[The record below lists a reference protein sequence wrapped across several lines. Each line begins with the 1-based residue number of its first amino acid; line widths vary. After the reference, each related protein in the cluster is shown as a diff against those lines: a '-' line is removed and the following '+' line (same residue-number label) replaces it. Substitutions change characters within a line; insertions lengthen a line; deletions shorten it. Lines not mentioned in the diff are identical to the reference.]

1 MILHDDIPAAL
12 GGERL
17 DRVVA
22 LVAGCSRSVATEWIA
37 AGRVAVD
44 DTVVT
49 ARTRHLEE
57 GAKITIDVPEQPDER
72 PEGDA
77 TVPFEVVH
85 VDADVIVVDKPAGLV
100 VHPGSGHPD
109 GTLVN
114 GLVARFPDL
123 VEVGQ
128 RPRPGIVHRLDRG
141 TSGLLVV
148 ARTQTAYEA
157 LVADLAAHRVR
168 RDYQAMVV
176 GTPQPGR
183 GLVDAPIGRSARFA
197 TRMTVTATGKP
208 ARTHYEVAES
218 FVEPFAASLVDCSL
232 ETGRTHQIRVH
243 LAAISH
249 PVLGDTTYG
258 GGRSEL
264 RLDRPFLHARALGF
278 SHPVTKEGLEF
289 SSPLPTD
296 LQDVLA
302 RFTNPTD

>member
-1 MILHDDIPAAL
+1 MNLQEHIPAAL

-22 LVAGCSRSVATEWIA
+22 LVAGCSRSMATEWIA
-37 AGRVAVD
+37 AGRVLVD
-44 DTVVT
+44 GTVIT
-49 ARTRHLEE
+49 ARTRHLDE
-57 GAKITIDVPEQPDER
+57 GAQITIDVPEQVDER

-77 TVPFEVVH
+77 TVDFEVVH
-85 VDADVIVVDKPAGLV
+85 VDDDVIVVDKPAGLV

-114 GLVARFPDL
+114 GLLARFPEL
-123 VEVGQ
+123 VDVGQ

-148 ARTQTAYEA
+148 ARTQTAYEI
-157 LVADLAAHRVR
+157 LVAELAAHRVQ
-168 RDYQAMVV
+168 RDYQAMVI
-176 GTPQPGR
+176 GTPRPGR

-208 ARTHYEVAES
+208 ARTHYEVAET

-258 GGRSEL
+258 GGRSDL
-264 RLDRPFLHARALGF
+264 PLDRPFLHALTVGF
-278 SHPVTKEGLEF
+278 VHPTTGERLEF
-289 SSPLPTD
+289 TSPLPTD
-296 LQDVLA
+296 LQDVSA
-302 RFTNPTD
+302 RFTNPTG